1 MSKPIV
7 LIGETSS
14 AYLLPLQKHYQVYSA
29 RSGKQGITLVQQQ
42 QALAVVVDAVSLKS
56 TGTRICNAIRRASPE
71 TALVHILPDSY
82 NKNGKETSPADVIFQ
97 GAVGIRALCNSIN
110 RFFDSDN
117 PDLLRRGPFEMDI
130 QRRILVAHG
139 KEYTLSPK
147 RAALIELFLQNPNET
162 LDRKKLMQ
170 HVWDTDYV
178 GDTRTLS
185 VHIRYVR
192 ELMELDASKPQYIKT
207 VRGVGYRLEL
217 TTNGNGTSA
226 K

>member
-1 MSKPIV
+1 MSRPIV

-14 AYLLPLQKHYQVYSA
+14 AYLLPLQKHYQVHSA
-29 RSGKQGITLVQQQ
+29 RSGKQGIALVQEQ
-42 QALAVVVDAVSLKS
+42 QALAVIVDAVSLKS
-56 TGTRICNAIRRASPE
+56 TGTRICNAVRRACPDV
-71 TALVHILPDSY
+71 ALVHIRPDSHG
-82 NKNGKETSPADVIFQ
+82 KNGKETSSADVIFQ
-97 GAVGIRALCNSIN
+97 GSVGIRALCNSIN

-117 PDLLRRGPFEMDI
+117 PDVLRQGPFELDV

-139 KEYTLSPK
+139 KEHTLSPK
-147 RAALIELFLQNPNET
+147 RAALIELFLQNPNQT
-162 LDRKKLMQ
+162 LDRKQLMQ

-192 ELMELDASKPQYIKT
+192 QLMEVDASQPLYIKT

-217 TTNGNGTSA
+217 PTA
-226 K
+226 